1 MVVTVV
7 VAEMEPPWIDG
18 RGMPEAHARVNWT
31 WLSAAASVQLARV
44 YMLVC
49 KGVTVTLGIHSL
61 VLKNIF
67 QGLQEDRE

>member
-7 VAEMEPPWIDG
+7 VAEMEPTWIDG

-31 WLSAAASVQLARV
+31 WLSAAASVQLARG

-67 QGLQEDRE
+67 QGLEDRE